1 MKTSQEI
8 VRKIGKFN
16 VIQRTSEKWV
26 DIDGY
31 NGLYK
36 VSNYGRI
43 VSLRNGSPKI
53 LKCNITAKGYLR
65 ASFHIRPKQ
74 KHSFVHRLV
83 AHAFIPNKENYTEV
97 NHINGNKLD
106 NRVENLE
113 WCLPK
118 YNSWHKINIL
128 GYKVSD
134 ETKRKI
140 SKIKT
145 GVKLSDEIRNKMSK
159 GHIGTKRSFDS
170 VIKTAKGHFKKV
182 YQFDKNGTLINVFE
196 SMKDASNKTKTNTS
210 CISNVCRGKRKYANG
225 YVWRFEAT

>member
-1 MKTSQEI
+1 M

-118 YNSWHKINIL
+118 YNSWHKINIQRIEGGNESL
-128 GYKVSD
+128 
-134 ETKRKI
+134 
-140 SKIKT
+140 
-145 GVKLSDEIRNKMSK
+145 
-159 GHIGTKRSFDS
+159 
-170 VIKTAKGHFKKV
+170 V
-182 YQFDKNGTLINVFE
+182 YQIGYLLLQLPQFTLLQISIHNHLRIFVFLYTHCLY
-196 SMKDASNKTKTNTS
+196 K
-210 CISNVCRGKRKYANG
+210 KYLSLF
-225 YVWRFEAT
+225 YLRHLS